1 LARALEAEEREGPAP
16 RLFLWSPPF
25 GGRANL
31 AGGAR
36 LPRVPLLL
44 PPPGAVAVEPPEP
57 ALPLPFGTFVAV
69 DAAAAA
75 LAAAS
80 LRSAMAFLLREG
92 RGLRFD
98 GLAGLP
104 PPPPPVLPPLLLL
117 LLLLLPP
124 PPPPLWAGGLPTE
137 KPPVTAGGGTQ
148 RVVGAG
154 ILLSLL
160 PRMFFCA
167 ELLLLLL
174 RLSMLLPSVGGCGS
188 TSISSQSRATVLI
201 DAP

>member
-1 LARALEAEEREGPAP
+1 VLVLARALEAEEREGPAP
-16 RLFLWSPPF
+16 RLFWWSPPF

-44 PPPGAVAVEPPEP
+44 PLPCGAFVA
-57 ALPLPFGTFVAV
+57 VAV